1 MIIPKSFK
9 LFGRTFKVTQP
20 KQIDGRSSWGSCN
33 YGKAQIKVLK
43 GLSDEDKE
51 QTYLHEITHAILDGL
66 EYNELSDDE
75 KFVDL
80 FSKALHQVL
89 TTQE

>member
-1 MIIPKSFK
+1 MFIPKKFK
-9 LFGRTFKVTQP
+9 LFGRTFRITHPHK
-20 KQIDGRSSWGSCN
+20 IDKGSSWGSCD
-33 YGKAQIKVLK
+33 YGKASIKILRR
-43 GLSDEDKE
+43 LSDEDKE
-51 QTYLHEITHAILDGL
+51 QTYLHEMTHAILDGL
-66 EYNELSDDE
+66 EYKELSEDE